1 MVYLNRKNLSEEFD
15 LEYVEAEVEEVEEEI
30 KGPNI
35 PDQILFANIL
45 RANRILDKIENEF
58 NSNNFSARLCEV
70 ASQLIN
76 SVTSATSQVMTDDYN
91 KAYLQVRQ
99 DLVKLKEREIKIK
112 QLAAGTPRSQNL
124 IVTDRESIM
133 KILKKDSDKEEP
145 LDQIKQIEE

>member
-15 LEYVEAEVEEVEEEI
+15 LEYVEAEIEEVKEEI
-30 KGPNI
+30 RGPNI

-45 RANRILDKIENEF
+45 RANRILDKIETELDN
-58 NSNNFSARLCEV
+58 NNFSARICEV

-76 SVTSATSQVMTDDYN
+76 SVTAATSQVMSEEYN
-91 KAYLQVRQ
+91 KAYLQIRQ

-112 QLAAGTPRSQNL
+112 QLAASTPRSQNL

-133 KILKKDSDKEEP
+133 KILRKDSGETQ
-145 LDQIKQIEE
+145 DQTKQIEE